1 MHNVRIGL
9 CSASSLKQSFKENFF
24 KFIFLNRAKTHALD
38 LYIRSRKYSFNMI
51 IFVVVQTGLLDQL
64 RVELLQVHQQ

>member
-1 MHNVRIGL
+1 MHNARIGL

-38 LYIRSRKYSFNMI
+38 LYIRSRKYSFMI